1 MKKLI
6 LAVIAAALPGL
17 SAAADFADLQR
28 LDARQVMA
36 AETVPAS
43 RPIQIANPDDPA
55 LTAPCAETLRPGAP
69 YDAAGFKAALDKA
82 LKSRALDAEAL
93 GDFFFK
99 DDIPA
104 ILAGK
109 FGVEGLYLNDC
120 ALTAAISKSMEKPVN
135 FFMIS
140 GGGHSSYGGMVLY
153 RGDIFAEGFYR
164 NRQGGVEV
172 SYAARRKYN
181 NKELMTRQP
190 WFEWDPAAKAFRPHA
205 GGASQRIAR
214 HAAAAQGSA
223 DYLWL
228 YRGTN
233 EKYSYPENALPTVN
247 TFAFDGL
254 GAVFTTPDY
263 GAAKNWAGPVVLSSR
278 IPLAGLAAATGQDD
292 PGIGGIP
299 RLYVGME
306 FDYVEAAFAYK
317 AGEKNNLFIDNLQG
331 RCRVE
336 GKGDAPSV
344 AEVCR

>member
-1 MKKLI
+1 MKKI
-6 LAVIAAALPGL
+6 LLTILLAGL
-17 SAAADFADLQR
+17 SGSAGAADFRDLQALR
-28 LDARQVMA
+28 A
-36 AETVPAS
+36 AGMGGGTAPAS
-43 RPIQIANPDDPA
+43 RIQIVNPDDPE
-55 LTAPCAETLRPGAP
+55 LSAPCAHALRPDAP

-104 ILAGK
+104 MLAGT

-120 ALTAAISKSMEKPVN
+120 AVTAAINKSLEQPSYFYMV
-135 FFMIS
+135 S
-140 GGGHSSYGGMVLY
+140 GGGHSSYGGMALY

-164 NRQGGVEV
+164 NRQVGVEV
-172 SYAARRKYN
+172 GFAARRKYD
-181 NKELMTRQP
+181 NKELMTKQP
-190 WFEWDPAAKAFRPHA
+190 WFEWDPAAQAFRPHA

-214 HAAAAQGSA
+214 HAAAGQGSSEA
-223 DYLWL
+223 LWL

-247 TFAFDGL
+247 NFAFDAL
-254 GAVFTTPDY
+254 GAIFTTPDY
-263 GAAKNWAGPVVLSSR
+263 KAAKNWAGPVVLSSR
-278 IPLAGLAAATGQDD
+278 IPLAALAAATGQDD
-292 PGIGGIP
+292 PAIGGIP
-299 RLYVGME
+299 RLYVGIE

-317 AGEKNNLFIDNLQG
+317 AGEKSNLFFDNLQG

-344 AEVCR
+344 TEVCR

>member
-1 MKKLI
+1 MNKI
-6 LAVIAAALPGL
+6 LLTILMACLAGTAGAAG
-17 SAAADFADLQR
+17 FGDLQALR
-28 LDARQVMA
+28 A
-36 AETVPAS
+36 AGISGKTVPAS
-43 RPIQIANPDDPA
+43 RPMQIVNPDGPEI
-55 LTAPCAETLRPGAP
+55 TAPCAVKLRPGTP

-82 LKSRALDAEAL
+82 LRSRALDAEAL

-104 ILAGK
+104 MLAGT
-109 FGVEGLYLNDC
+109 FGLEGLYLNDC
-120 ALTAAISKSMEKPVN
+120 ALTAAINNSMEKPDN
-135 FFMIS
+135 FFMLS

-164 NRQGGVEV
+164 NRQVGVEV

-181 NKELMTRQP
+181 NKELMSRQP
-190 WFEWDPAAKAFRPHA
+190 WFEWDPAAKTFKPHA

-223 DYLWL
+223 DSLWL

-254 GAVFTTPDY
+254 GAIFTTSDY
-263 GAAKNWAGPVVLSSR
+263 KAAKTWAGPVVLSSR
-278 IPLAGLAAATGQDD
+278 IPLVSLAAATGQDD
-292 PGIGGIP
+292 AAIGGIP
-299 RLYVGME
+299 RLYVGIE
-306 FDYVEAAFAYK
+306 YDYVEAAFAYK
-317 AGEKNNLFIDNLQG
+317 AGEKNNLFFDNLQG